1 MRLGLNEMNF
11 FLIQC
16 PHRIQQPIPK
26 QKFHDFSFNQI
37 VLTKKRIA
45 VNHLT
50 FKMNQV
56 KSGQQ
61 DMDYGGSFL
70 FIDTKNNN
78 LSEKNY
84 IFKQKIRMQS
94 IFKLGQVRY
103 NYKKNTW
110 SKNSRPS
117 VENVHL
123 EQRKTFRLK
132 IFSIIRSVILK
143 IQFDAISRVSA
154 CSYLLWTP

>member
-1 MRLGLNEMNF
+1 MNF

-16 PHRIQQPIPK
+16 PHRIKQPIPK
-26 QKFHDFSFNQI
+26 PNTEFPRFFFINQI

-56 KSGQQ
+56 KPGQQ
-61 DMDYGGSFL
+61 DMGDHFYL
-70 FIDTKNNN
+70 LTQKTIICQK
-78 LSEKNY
+78 EKND
-84 IFKQKIRMQS
+84 ISNKKSECNQFLNWG
-94 IFKLGQVRY
+94 KLGTTS
-103 NYKKNTW
+103 KKNYLIE
-110 SKNSRPS
+110 K
-117 VENVHL
+117 L
-123 EQRKTFRLK
+123 EAICWKCTFRRRTTFRLK

-154 CSYLLWTP
+154 CSYLLWTS